1 MSLKYQERS
10 FDGFLDNIST
20 KCHEKNLKNL
30 FYFKNIWKQKQL
42 FVLKGPGIAIMSKNY
57 W

>member
-20 KCHEKNLKNL
+20 TCHEKNSKKL
-30 FYFKNIWKQKQL
+30 FYFKNISKQKQL
-42 FVLKGPGIAIMSKNY
+42 LVLKGPGISIISKNY